1 MLSLMRK
8 KAQSWMIKVLFG
20 IIIIVFV
27 FFYGYGRRL
36 GRRRVIAEVNGT
48 KIMDTLFTSEYQKA
62 YQNLARLYQS
72 IYKDRFDEGMIDRLA
87 LRERVLNDLIDETLV
102 TQEAERLSLRVS
114 REEMQAAVHSTP
126 AFQVDGKFS
135 QQKFLAILQMN
146 EMSVEEFEEKEER
159 GRLITKLTDLIGLGG
174 VEVLDQEVLDAYA
187 LENEKINLQF
197 VRFDPTT
204 YEKSVSVSVDESEM
218 EAYYSENNFLFETP
232 PRVQVQ
238 YLVFATEDY
247 LEGVEI
253 SPEEIREEYEYNL
266 EEYQVPKRVEV
277 SHILLKVEG
286 ENGEEAAEETR
297 KRAEQV
303 LEKATK
309 GDDFAALAEEYSE
322 DPVSAKKGGSIGWL
336 RKGDKV
342 PEFAEVAFSLEKGE
356 IAPLIESDE
365 GFHIVKVEDVEE
377 ERVKG
382 LEEVKEKI
390 RNELSRA
397 KSRQLAEEEAQE
409 AFFAIFETKDLEIYA
424 TQQGKPLKT
433 TGLFSKDERVKEVGG
448 NLDFNRQAFSLQEGE
463 VSSPLEIGGK
473 DYLMKVVKRE
483 IPRIPE
489 LEEVKEKVREKLL
502 EEKATEKAKSAAEG
516 LLQEVKAGTSLAGS
530 ATAGGL
536 KMEETGFFKRGSG
549 YVPKVGPTE
558 ALGTEVLSLSPDSP
572 LVDKV
577 MSYGRVFFV
586 MELKEEEKIGMEK
599 FESEKE
605 EYRRKL
611 YAEKRSRLLQ
621 QWLDGL
627 RKKSNIKIR
636 EANLGV

>member
-1 MLSLMRK
+1 
-8 KAQSWMIKVLFG
+8 
-20 IIIIVFV
+20 
-27 FFYGYGRRL
+27 
-36 GRRRVIAEVNGT
+36 
-48 KIMDTLFTSEYQKA
+48 
-62 YQNLARLYQS
+62 
-72 IYKDRFDEGMIDRLA
+72 
-87 LRERVLNDLIDETLV
+87 
-102 TQEAERLSLRVS
+102 
-114 REEMQAAVHSTP
+114 
-126 AFQVDGKFS
+126 
-135 QQKFLAILQMN
+135 
-146 EMSVEEFEEKEER
+146 
-159 GRLITKLTDLIGLGG
+159 
-174 VEVLDQEVLDAYA
+174 
-187 LENEKINLQF
+187 
-197 VRFDPTT
+197 
-204 YEKSVSVSVDESEM
+204 
-218 EAYYSENNFLFETP
+218 
-232 PRVQVQ
+232 
-238 YLVFATEDY
+238 
-247 LEGVEI
+247 
-253 SPEEIREEYEYNL
+253 
-266 EEYQVPKRVEV
+266 
-277 SHILLKVEG
+277 
-286 ENGEEAAEETR
+286 
-297 KRAEQV
+297 
-303 LEKATK
+303 
-309 GDDFAALAEEYSE
+309 
-322 DPVSAKKGGSIGWL
+322 
-336 RKGDKV
+336 
-342 PEFAEVAFSLEKGE
+342 
-356 IAPLIESDE
+356 
-365 GFHIVKVEDVEE
+365 VEDVEE

>member
-1 MLSLMRK
+1 
-8 KAQSWMIKVLFG
+8 MIKVLFG

>member
-1 MLSLMRK
+1 
-8 KAQSWMIKVLFG
+8 
-20 IIIIVFV
+20 
-27 FFYGYGRRL
+27 
-36 GRRRVIAEVNGT
+36 
-48 KIMDTLFTSEYQKA
+48 
-62 YQNLARLYQS
+62 
-72 IYKDRFDEGMIDRLA
+72 MIDRLA

-342 PEFAEVAFSLEKGE
+342 PEFAEVAFSLDQSGGRGGGTGKRPRGGE
-356 IAPLIESDE
+356 
-365 GFHIVKVEDVEE
+365 
-377 ERVKG
+377 
-382 LEEVKEKI
+382 
-390 RNELSRA
+390 
-397 KSRQLAEEEAQE
+397 
-409 AFFAIFETKDLEIYA
+409 
-424 TQQGKPLKT
+424 
-433 TGLFSKDERVKEVGG
+433 
-448 NLDFNRQAFSLQEGE
+448 
-463 VSSPLEIGGK
+463 GK
-473 DYLMKVVKRE
+473 D
-483 IPRIPE
+483 
-489 LEEVKEKVREKLL
+489 
-502 EEKATEKAKSAAEG
+502 
-516 LLQEVKAGTSLAGS
+516 
-530 ATAGGL
+530 
-536 KMEETGFFKRGSG
+536 
-549 YVPKVGPTE
+549 
-558 ALGTEVLSLSPDSP
+558 
-572 LVDKV
+572 
-577 MSYGRVFFV
+577 
-586 MELKEEEKIGMEK
+586 
-599 FESEKE
+599 
-605 EYRRKL
+605 
-611 YAEKRSRLLQ
+611 
-621 QWLDGL
+621 
-627 RKKSNIKIR
+627 
-636 EANLGV
+636 